1 MQVRV
6 LSGVPTIAVIAQLA
20 ERLICNQD
28 VRGSIPRGGTN
39 NAASDYPYAKHP
51 FVGQLMSS
59 EPAPLQE
66 ITVDIP
72 IESVYIDCIW

>member
-1 MQVRV
+1 
-6 LSGVPTIAVIAQLA
+6 
-20 ERLICNQD
+20 
-28 VRGSIPRGGTN
+28 
-39 NAASDYPYAKHP
+39 
-51 FVGQLMSS
+51 MSS

>member
-6 LSGVPTIAVIAQLA
+6 LSGVPIIAAIAQLA

-39 NAASDYPYAKHP
+39 TMEKRAVEVVRSAWKAERGSDTMG
-51 FVGQLMSS
+51 F
-59 EPAPLQE
+59 EFPLLRQNN
-66 ITVDIP
+66 
-72 IESVYIDCIW
+72 C